1 MSAALALTEAW
12 VPIGPASQVV
22 EGEAKGFAVRDQ
34 SGPKVILA
42 RRNGLL
48 RAYLDACPHYGG
60 TPMAWRTNAY
70 LSGDGQ
76 HLCCHSHNALFD
88 IETGACV
95 LGPCL
100 GQSLT
105 AVDIRVDDDGTVWAR
120 L

>member
-1 MSAALALTEAW
+1 MPAAAASEAAW
-12 VPIGPASQVV
+12 VELGPAAQVAD
-22 EGEAKGFAVRDQ
+22 GEAKGFVPGAHNA
-34 SGPKVILA
+34 PKVILV
-42 RRNGLL
+42 RRDGVL
-48 RAYLDACPHYGG
+48 RAYLDACPHHGG

-88 IETGACV
+88 IETGDCI

-105 AVDIRVDDDGTVWAR
+105 AVEIREGDDGTVWAR

>member
-1 MSAALALTEAW
+1 MAAALALTEAW
-12 VPIGPASQVV
+12 APLAAASLVA
-22 EGEAKGFAVRDQ
+22 EGEAIGFTT
-34 SGPKVILA
+34 SGAGAPKIILA

-70 LSGDGQ
+70 LSGDGR

>member
-1 MSAALALTEAW
+1 MAAIAMPEPDWTPLC
-12 VPIGPASQVV
+12 PAASVG
-22 EGEAKGFAVRDQ
+22 EGEARGVAPPDGI
-34 SGPKVILA
+34 GPKVVLV
-42 RRNGLL
+42 RRAGRLH
-48 RAYLDACPHYGG
+48 AYRDACPHYGG

-88 IETGACV
+88 IETGACI

-105 AVDIRVDDDGTVWAR
+105 AVDVREHDGTVWAR

>member
-12 VPIGPASQVV
+12 VALGSAASVAD
-22 EGEAKGFAVRDQ
+22 GEAKGFGTGDRG
-34 SGPKVILA
+34 GPKVILI
-42 RRNGLL
+42 RRGGVL

-70 LSGDGQ
+70 LSGDGA

-88 IETGACV
+88 IETGNCI

-105 AVDIRVDDDGTVWAR
+105 AVDIREDEDGTVWAR

>member
-1 MSAALALTEAW
+1 MSAARALIDRW
-12 VPIGPASQVV
+12 VPLATLTSMV
-22 EGEAKGFAVRDQ
+22 EGEAKGFSPGDQ
-34 SGPKVILA
+34 GGPKVILV
-42 RRNGLL
+42 RRSGVLL
-48 RAYLDACPHYGG
+48 AYLDACPHHGG

-70 LSGDGQ
+70 LSGDGE

-105 AVDIRVDDDGTVWAR
+105 AVDIREDGNGTVWAR